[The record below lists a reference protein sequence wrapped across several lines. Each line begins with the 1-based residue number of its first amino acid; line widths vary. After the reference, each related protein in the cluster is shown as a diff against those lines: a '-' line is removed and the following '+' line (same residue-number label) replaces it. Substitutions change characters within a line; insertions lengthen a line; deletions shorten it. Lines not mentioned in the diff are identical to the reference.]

1 VITDI
6 TSRYVRAQAEVRVRE
21 RKTGGLAGVRRR
33 GRLLDDRL
41 RASEAHVR
49 LLERQVLD
57 VSEQVQRRIG
67 QDLHDG
73 LGQLLTGTAF
83 LTKGLQH
90 SLALE
95 YQPQAQRIVE
105 LINMAIARVR
115 NLARG
120 LSPIHVDAKSLEAV
134 LQQTVSE
141 ASELLGVACELQ
153 LDQYVDSAPPAA
165 IAQLCLIAREALTNA
180 VRHGHAQ
187 HIVVKLSRAGDQSM
201 LSVADD
207 GVGIGAVDKP
217 LEGLGLRS
225 MRYRAEMIGG
235 KLDIL
240 HTRRGTTVRCCWR
253 DP

>member
-1 VITDI
+1 
-6 TSRYVRAQAEVRVRE
+6 
-21 RKTGGLAGVRRR
+21 
-33 GRLLDDRL
+33 
-41 RASEAHVR
+41 
-49 LLERQVLD
+49 
-57 VSEQVQRRIG
+57 
-67 QDLHDG
+67 
-73 LGQLLTGTAF
+73 

-90 SLALE
+90 TLALE

-105 LINMAIARVR
+105 LINLAISRVR
-115 NLARG
+115 SLAHG

-134 LQQTVSE
+134 LRQTVSE
-141 ASELLGVACELQ
+141 ASELLGVACELE
-153 LDQYVDSAPPAA
+153 LDQYEDTAQPDA

-187 HIVVKLSRAGDQSM
+187 NIVVKLSRSGDQST

-207 GVGIGAVDKP
+207 GVGIGELDKP

-225 MRYRAEMIGG
+225 MRYRAQMIGG